1 MPNSKSD
8 LAAVRSG
15 CEHSRCAPESEL
27 KIEKSEFI
35 KSAAGSESF
44 MFDELPEIAF
54 AGRSNVGKSSLLNRL
69 LGRKLA
75 RTSST
80 PGRTQLVNYFRVNGS
95 FYFVDLPGFGYAKAS
110 KEARSQWAEI
120 INDYLR
126 TPHPQRIVVHLVDAR
141 VGATALDEQA
151 GEYFAGLGLRALAVA
166 TKVDDVKRGERAR
179 RMKQIADALQIGEPT
194 AILAVSAQTG
204 EGVRE
209 LWKSIAE
216 FLAEQTAPQQKRK
229 KEHAEGPHGTP

>member
-1 MPNSKSD
+1 MQADPAS
-8 LAAVRSG
+8 RSSG
-15 CEHSRCAPESEL
+15 PASTSSCAPESEL
-27 KIEKSEFI
+27 KIESSEFVQ
-35 KSAAGSESF
+35 SAAGREGF
-44 MFDELPEIAF
+44 LEDGLPEIAF

-80 PGRTQLVNYFRVNGS
+80 PGRTQMINYFRVNGS

-110 KEARSQWAEI
+110 KENRSRWAEV

-126 TPHPQRIVVHLVDAR
+126 SPHPQRAVVHLVDAR
-141 VGATALDEQA
+141 VGATTLDEQA
-151 GEYFAGLGLRALAVA
+151 AEYFAGLELDVLTVA

-179 RMKQIADALQIGEPT
+179 RMKEIAAALRLGEPT
-194 AILAVSAQTG
+194 AVLAVSTQTG

-216 FLAEQTAPQQKRK
+216 FLAR
-229 KEHAEGPHGTP
+229 

>member
-1 MPNSKSD
+1 M
-8 LAAVRSG
+8 
-15 CEHSRCAPESEL
+15 
-27 KIEKSEFI
+27 KIESSEFT

-44 MFDELPEIAF
+44 IFDGLPEIAF
-54 AGRSNVGKSSLLNRL
+54 AGRSNVGKSSLLNKL

-110 KEARSQWAEI
+110 KAARSQWAEI

-126 TPHPQRIVVHLVDAR
+126 TPHPQRVVVHLVDGR

-151 GEYFAGLGLRALAVA
+151 GDYFASLGLQTMAVA
-166 TKVDDVKRGERAR
+166 TKVDDVKRGERVR
-179 RMKQIADALQIGEPT
+179 RMKQIAGALKIGEPT
-194 AILAVSAQTG
+194 AVLAVSAQTG

-216 FLAEQTAPQQKRK
+216 FLA
-229 KEHAEGPHGTP
+229 G